1 MLQWQEGA
9 YQLTLLPAEESAP
22 VVWLHGDAGQAQEL
36 FDGRCTLVS
45 VSGVD
50 WNRDL
55 SPWPAPKAFR
65 QGEDFAGGAAAYLRT
80 LTEQLLPAAEA
91 KLPWPVTQ
99 RGIVG
104 YSLAGLFAVHA
115 LYMTDCFDFAGS
127 VSGSLWYDDWLDYA
141 LTHPLRPALPR
152 IYLSLGDREHKTRNA
167 RMARVRDCTEA
178 VAGHWEAQG
187 ITVRL
192 EWNPGGHFDG
202 PQERVR
208 RALAWLGE
216 PALPV

>member
-9 YQLTLLPAEESAP
+9 YQLTLLPTEGPSP
-22 VVWLHGDAGQAQEL
+22 VVWLHGDAAEAQAL
-36 FDGRCTLVS
+36 FDGRCTLVN
-45 VSGVD
+45 VAGVD

-65 QGEDFAGGAAAYLRT
+65 QGEDFAGGAETYLHT
-80 LTEQLLPAAEA
+80 LTEQLLPAVEA
-91 KLPWPVTQ
+91 KLPWPVTS

-104 YSLAGLFAVHA
+104 YSLAGLFAVHT
-115 LYMTDCFDFAGS
+115 LYLSDCFDFVGS
-127 VSGSLWYDDWLDYA
+127 VSGSLWYDDWLAFA
-141 LTHPLRPALPR
+141 LTQPLCPAR

-167 RMARVRDCTEA
+167 RMARVKDCTEA
-178 VAGHWEAQG
+178 VAAHWQAQG
-187 ITVRL
+187 IPLRL

-202 PQERVR
+202 PQERLR
-208 RALAWLGE
+208 RALDYLVK